1 MVMVLVI
8 GVCDI
13 VISFA
18 SLNKAAPLATL
29 RLARYLWQRPG
40 IKKDQGIRV

>member
-1 MVMVLVI
+1 MIMFLVI

-13 VISFA
+13 FISFA
-18 SLNKAAPLATL
+18 SFKAAPLATL
-29 RLARYLWQRPG
+29 VLARYLWQRPG